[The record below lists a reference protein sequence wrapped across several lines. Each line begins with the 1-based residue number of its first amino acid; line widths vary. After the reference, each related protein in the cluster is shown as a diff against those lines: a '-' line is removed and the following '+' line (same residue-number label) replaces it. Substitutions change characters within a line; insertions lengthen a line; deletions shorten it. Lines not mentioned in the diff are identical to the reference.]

1 MGREI
6 PQDLAAAAVAERQHG
21 NLTRLQLLDL
31 GLNDDAIAHRVKR
44 GRLHRVHTGVY
55 AVGRPPVTALER
67 AAAAVLACG
76 PGAVLSHMSALA
88 LWGFA
93 DRWPAR
99 LEVTVARHRHPAG
112 VHVHR
117 CRTLTR
123 RDRRRQHGIA
133 VTSLARTL
141 VDCAPR
147 LSERA
152 LTRAVNDGLRSPFL
166 SRSQLAEVCARLSRH
181 PGVKLLSRF
190 VDSRDGPTRSG
201 FEDDFSGFC
210 ARFGLPA
217 PKVNTTVCGYEVDAL
232 FEDERLIVE
241 LDGWDF
247 HQSRDSFESDRNRD
261 ADTLAA
267 GVATVRITWNRMTA
281 TPVEEVARLGAILAG
296 RRAQLS

>member
-123 RDRRRQHGIA
+123 
-133 VTSLARTL
+133 
-141 VDCAPR
+141 
-147 LSERA
+147 
-152 LTRAVNDGLRSPFL
+152 AVNDGLRSPFL
-166 SRSQLAEVCARLSRH
+166 SRSRLAEVCARLSRH
-181 PGVKLLSRF
+181 PGVKPLSRF

-201 FEDDFSGFC
+201 FEDDFPGFC

-232 FEDERLIVE
+232 CEDERLIVE

-281 TPVEEVARLGAILAG
+281 TPVEEAARLGAILAG